1 MKRFDILR
9 TVTFLILAYGIFSG
23 NSCFNKTNTE
33 ADNKCGESTVWKHTF
48 EPDAYHDNGV
58 GADGYREYRYEI
70 LTTPEDICPE
80 EHIKVLYLAHLD
92 TSIKKAPESLSIRG
106 YAYWSLFGRSTPMP
120 VSFFEGIGDYEAK
133 DEIGLKQA
141 FPSGP
146 GYIGLQILVR
156 FPSKGSGIYDDLAY
170 VDSLF
175 ESFYISCTY
184 RTAL

>member
-1 MKRFDILR
+1 MKRFDLLR
-9 TVTFLILAYGIFSG
+9 TITFLILAYGIFTG

-48 EPDAYHDNGV
+48 EPASYHDNGV

-70 LTTPEDICPE
+70 LSTPEDICPE
-80 EHIKVLYLAHLD
+80 EHINIRYLAQLD
-92 TSIKKAPESLSIRG
+92 TSITKAPDSLSIRG

-120 VSFFEGIGDYEAK
+120 VSFVGGIGNYEAE
-133 DEIGLKQA
+133 DQVGLKQA

-156 FPSKGSGIYDDLAY
+156 FPSKGPGVYDDFNY
-170 VDSLF
+170 IDSVF
-175 ESFYISCTY
+175 KDFFISCSY
-184 RTAL
+184 RLAL